1 MGRFISI
8 LIICLTLTCNLLYP
22 QTINPGSLVN
32 PFIGTAKSEV
42 PTQWGGEGGTCPG
55 SVAPFG
61 FIQLTPETSV
71 SEPFGY
77 NYRDSSIYFFS
88 CINHFSGYPNGS
100 AGNIAI
106 MPVDHSGNFKFKQ
119 YKRPFSH
126 SDESAEPG
134 YYRVEFSDNHTTV
147 EVTSTERSGMFR
159 FTFPEGAKPQLF
171 VGDMGAISFKSDKL
185 IFGSNHHTV
194 LEFSDGIQNEVEI
207 DGGYLLDFEASGKP
221 KVITLKLSTSGVSFE
236 SAQNNLKTE
245 LSAQSFDQV
254 RKRTFDQWNKEL
266 SAIEVE
272 DASIQNKTIFYTALY
287 HSFLLPWIIS
297 DVEGNYRGNDNK
309 VHQAK
314 GKCQYAGFSPWDTF
328 RTLHPLLCLLKPER
342 QSDMVQSMIDVYQ
355 QTGHLPIEPMT
366 GNHAVPIIVD
376 SYLKGILKTDS
387 TLLYQA
393 MEQSIVNPPFLQ
405 NDLEIYQQQGYVP
418 ATYPESVT
426 RTIEYAYDDW
436 ALAQF
441 SKYLPDKEAASKQ
454 LLARGL
460 NYRNLFNVGERFL
473 LPRNKNDFRINP
485 GTFGYKEGD
494 KWVYSF
500 FVPQNPKDLVNLMG
514 GDQEFTSLLDS
525 ALRKNI
531 IVFDNET
538 AFHIPYLFNYASA
551 PQLTQK
557 WVRNI
562 LQNRYGNT
570 PGGIPGNDDLGSMS
584 SWYVWSAMG
593 LYPVCPGRPE
603 YNVSAPIFRKV
614 TIHLENNKQFVI
626 ESPLSGASQC
636 YVKALKVNGES
647 YNQLQIPHS
656 VIANGGQMEFQ
667 LGAEPD
673 NSWVGNRPLG
683 ETSQFNQSPD
693 FEINN
698 VHLSKNKV
706 LPNELFWVRFSLVN
720 HGALGTKVVKLYA
733 DGKECNRKNCLVNS
747 GETLNDSISG
757 RQFPVGFAQLSI
769 DDLTKIQVEVLR
781 PEKNANNQWNIDDLK
796 FKQLVKK
803 GETLPYSFSVR
814 NIGGYKDSIIIQT
827 DLNEIQAKE
836 EKLVLNSGEKKVI
849 SSEILI
855 TQEGLQSLRINS
867 LRKQFK
873 AYSQNTDASVLDIST
888 ILDGVDS
895 LLIDRSGLNNNGR
908 IISSGNP
915 SQGEILKLGKDCFVE
930 IGNPMEDGSFAESIT
945 MMLWICPSGENK
957 GLSDIFTKGDFNAIQ
972 SSGNK
977 SLTFFAGGWGRGTC
991 NIDLPPDW
999 TNNWHH
1005 IAGVCDGKSL
1015 KLYLDGALKASFEL
1029 KDHVDLSSSGHW
1041 VLGRNEEFPLS
1052 RIFSGYAD
1060 KVKVFAAALIVQE
1073 INEIINQE
1081 RNSLIQVNK

>member
-8 LIICLTLTCNLLYP
+8 LIICLTVTCNLLHS
-22 QTINPGSLVN
+22 QSSNPGSLVN

-42 PTQWGGEGGTCPG
+42 ATQWGGEGGTCPG

-77 NYRDSSIYFFS
+77 NYSDSSIYFFS
-88 CINHFSGYPNGS
+88 CINHLSGYPNGS
-100 AGNIAI
+100 TGNIAI
-106 MPVDHSGNFKFKQ
+106 MPVDYSGNFRLKQ

-134 YYRVEFSDNHTTV
+134 YYRVEFSDNHTIV

-185 IFGSNHHTV
+185 IFGSDYHTV
-194 LEFSDGIQNEVEI
+194 FEFSEGIQNKVEE
-207 DGGYLLDFEASGKP
+207 DGGYILSFETSVQP

-245 LSAQSFDQV
+245 LSSQSFDQI

-266 SAIEVE
+266 SVVEVE
-272 DASIQNKTIFYTALY
+272 DTSIQNKTIFYTALY

-297 DVEGNYRGNDNK
+297 DVEGNYRGKDNK

-314 GKCQYAGFSPWDTF
+314 GLCQYSGFSPWDTF

-342 QSDMVQSMIDVYQ
+342 QSDMVQSMIDVYE

-376 SYLKGILKTDS
+376 SYLKGVLKTDS

-393 MEQSIVNPPFLQ
+393 MEQSIVKPPFLQ
-405 NDLEIYQQQGYVP
+405 SDLEIYHQQGYVP
-418 ATYPESVT
+418 STYPESVT

-436 ALAQF
+436 VLAQIA
-441 SKYLPDKEAASKQ
+441 SRIPGKEAESKQ
-454 LLARGL
+454 LMDRGL
-460 NYRNLFNVGERFL
+460 NYRNLFNVNERFL

-514 GDQEFTSLLDS
+514 GNHEFTSLLDS
-525 ALRKNI
+525 ALRNNI

-538 AFHIPYLFNYASA
+538 AFHIPYLFNYANA
-551 PQLTQK
+551 PQLSQK

-562 LQNRYGNT
+562 LQDRYRNT
-570 PGGIPGNDDLGSMS
+570 PGGIPGNDDMGSMS

-603 YNVSAPIFRKV
+603 YDVSAPIFRKV
-614 TIHLENNKQFVI
+614 TIHLKNNKQFVL
-626 ESPLSGASQC
+626 ESPFSGVSQF
-636 YVKALKVNGES
+636 YVNALKVNGES

-667 LGAEPD
+667 LGTEPD
-673 NSWVGNRPLG
+673 NSWIENKQMENP
-683 ETSQFNQSPD
+683 SQLNQSPY

-698 VHLSKNKV
+698 INLSKNKV

-720 HGALGTKVVKLYA
+720 HGALGTKIVKLCA
-733 DGKECNRKNCLVNS
+733 DGKEFGRKNCLVKP
-747 GETLNDSISG
+747 GETLNDSISC
-757 RQFPVGFAQLSI
+757 RLFPVGFAQLSI
-769 DDLTKIQVEVLR
+769 DNLNKIQVEVLK
-781 PEKNANNQWNIDDLK
+781 PDKNISNQWNFADLK
-796 FKQLVKK
+796 LKQLVKK
-803 GETLPYSFSVR
+803 GETLPYSFSVQ
-814 NIGGYKDSIIIQT
+814 NIGGYRDSTIIPT
-827 DLNEIQAKE
+827 YLNEIQVKE
-836 EKLVLNSGEKKVI
+836 EKLVLNPGEKKVI

-855 TQEGLQSLRINS
+855 TKEGLQSLRINS
-867 LRKQFK
+867 LRKPFK
-873 AYSQNTDASVLDIST
+873 AYDQNTDASILDIST
-888 ILDGVDS
+888 TLDGVDN
-895 LLIDRSGLNNNGR
+895 LLVDRSGLNNNGK
-908 IISSGNP
+908 IISSGKL
-915 SQGEILKLGKDCFVE
+915 SKGEILKLGKDCFVE
-930 IGNPMEDGSFAESIT
+930 VENPMEDGSFAESIT

-991 NIDLPPDW
+991 NINLPPDW

-1015 KLYLDGALKASFEL
+1015 KLFLDGALKASFEL

-1041 VLGRNEEFPLS
+1041 VLGRNEEFPTS

-1060 KVKVFAAALIVQE
+1060 KVKVFAASLSVQE

-1081 RNSLIQVNK
+1081 RNSLIQVKK